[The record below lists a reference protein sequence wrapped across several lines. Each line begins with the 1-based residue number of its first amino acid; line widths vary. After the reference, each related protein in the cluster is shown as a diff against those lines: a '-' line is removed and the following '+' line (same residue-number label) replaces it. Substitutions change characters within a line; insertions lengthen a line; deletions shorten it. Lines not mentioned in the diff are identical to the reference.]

1 MFPAIL
7 KSKTIWRQEA
17 CLPTNQAGA
26 ARRAEHFIFLSHEG
40 IFPGNLPMLGN
51 KPQSLP
57 FDILSLFKTKPFL
70 QYSNISQED
79 IPFLPAPRM
88 GLLVNFV
95 SNGSQIHI
103 PSLSELCTQ
112 KKDEESRAKCD

>member
-1 MFPAIL
+1 
-7 KSKTIWRQEA
+7 
-17 CLPTNQAGA
+17 
-26 ARRAEHFIFLSHEG
+26 
-40 IFPGNLPMLGN
+40 MLGN